1 MGREFFIP
9 EKIQLA
15 NITTIHKKKGSKN
28 ILENDRGIFTL
39 SVYRKI
45 VNRLVY
51 QEKYPLV
58 DERMSDSDIGARKNK
73 NIKNHLFIVYAV
85 INDVIKNKIHCI
97 DLQIYDLVKAF
108 DVL

>member
-1 MGREFFIP
+1 MIGLKLENALLRLVNGMGREFFIP

-58 DERMSDSDIGARKNK
+58 DERMSDSNIGARNNK
-73 NIKNHLFIVYAV
+73 NIKNHFVFRQ
-85 INDVIKNKIHCI
+85 KICI
-97 DLQIYDLVKAF
+97 
-108 DVL
+108 

>member
-1 MGREFFIP
+1 MIGLKLENALLRLVNGMGREFFIP

-58 DERMSDSDIGARKNK
+58 DERMSDSNIGARNNK
-73 NIKNHLFIVYAV
+73 NIKNHFV
-85 INDVIKNKIHCI
+85 IPLDKDENV
-97 DLQIYDLVKAF
+97 
-108 DVL
+108 